1 MSMFDSIISE
11 TGEKF
16 NLGGKS
22 GTLLAA
28 LLALMTDKNRGGL
41 AGFLEN
47 FNRAGLGDTAASWVG
62 SGSNTPVSNEQLK
75 SAVGE
80 TTLADIAGQTG
91 TDRETATSATAY
103 LTPRVID
110 ALTPNGVIPPENDLH
125 SSIGGFLTGSGNAAS
140 DGLGA
145 AGATA
150 GETFDRIGTAADDT
164 SNATK
169 EVFGNGTENAF
180 DSAADI
186 DDDNSIFRWLMPLL
200 LLGLLIVLGYLFC
213 GKSAPV
219 ITDAKTNVNIN
230 ANAVK

>member
-1 MSMFDSIISE
+1 
-11 TGEKF
+11 
-16 NLGGKS
+16 GGKS

-75 SAVGE
+75 SALGE
-80 TTLADIAGQTG
+80 ATLADIAGQAG
-91 TDRETATSATAY
+91 TDHETAASATAY

-110 ALTPNGVIPPENDLH
+110 ALTPSGVIPPEKDLL
-125 SSIGGFLTGSGNAAS
+125 SNIGGYLTGFSSAAS
-140 DGLGA
+140 DSTGA

-150 GETFDRIGTAADDT
+150 GETFDRIGSAADDA
-164 SNATK
+164 SNTNK
-169 EVFGNGTENAF
+169 EVFGDRTGNDLN
-180 DSAADI
+180 SAADI
-186 DDDNSIFRWLMPLL
+186 DDDNSILKWLIPLL
-200 LLGLLIVLGYLFC
+200 LLGLLIVLGYAFC

-219 ITDAKTNVNIN
+219 VTGTNTNVNFN
-230 ANAVK
+230 ANANAAK